1 MESLRVDIG
10 LLSKLEVS
18 KDESYILPE
27 SSSLFSGQ
35 DDGRSLNSSKKT
47 LQGITK
53 VRCRTGLK
61 KVMELKYLKME
72 ISTKVNG
79 IKI

>member
-1 MESLRVDIG
+1 MKVISYLRAALSFQAKTMEEASTVSDHR
-10 LLSKLEVS
+10 LSFLHSMLK
-18 KDESYILPE
+18 
-27 SSSLFSGQ
+27 
-35 DDGRSLNSSKKT
+35 SSKKT

-53 VRCRTGLK
+53 VRCRTGLR

-79 IKI
+79 IRI

>member
-1 MESLRVDIG
+1 ML
-10 LLSKLEVS
+10 K
-18 KDESYILPE
+18 
-27 SSSLFSGQ
+27 
-35 DDGRSLNSSKKT
+35 SSKKT

-53 VRCRTGLK
+53 VRCRKGLK

-79 IKI
+79 IRI

>member
-35 DDGRSLNSSKKT
+35 DDGRSLNSLRS
-47 LQGITK
+47 
-53 VRCRTGLK
+53 
-61 KVMELKYLKME
+61 
-72 ISTKVNG
+72 
-79 IKI
+79 